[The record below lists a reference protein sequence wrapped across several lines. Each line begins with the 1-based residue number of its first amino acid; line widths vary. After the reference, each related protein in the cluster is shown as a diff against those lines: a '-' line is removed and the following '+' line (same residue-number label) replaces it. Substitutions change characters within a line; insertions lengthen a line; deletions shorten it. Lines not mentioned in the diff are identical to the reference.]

1 MSFESLNLI
10 APLLKALKE
19 ENYEQPTP
27 IQAQAIP
34 HVLDGRDIFGAAQ
47 TGTGKTAAFTLPI
60 LQLLSAQ
67 PAAHNR
73 PIRTLI
79 LAPTRELAIQID
91 ESIKSYGRHLN
102 LRNAVI
108 FGGVPQRPQTE
119 ALRKGVDILV
129 ATPGRLIDLINQ
141 RFVSLKHLEI
151 LVLDEADRM
160 LDMGFIHDVRRII
173 ALVPPKRQNLLF
185 SATLPKEIKELIS
198 KILHNPVHIEVVPA
212 STTAERIEQELYY
225 VSKENKKDLLHHLVV
240 NGGIKRVLVFSRTKH
255 GADKVVKDLN
265 KRGVA
270 AAAIHGNKSQ
280 NARQRSLSDFK
291 DNKIQVLIA
300 TDIAARGIDVDEL
313 THVINYDLPDTP
325 ETYVHRIGRTG
336 RAGSS
341 GRAWSF
347 CSDEELDELK
357 DILKHLKQDLPVN
370 AKHPFHI
377 DLKTPSSNSGG
388 RQNQAGRPNQ
398 GSKPKP
404 GGGGR
409 NSRPSN
415 HRKGNNSSGAKS
427 KNPRW
432 AEKKA
437 TGAVAPR

>member
-19 ENYEQPTP
+19 ENYEHPTP
-27 IQAQAIP
+27 IQAQSIP

-67 PAAHNR
+67 PAVHNR
-73 PIRTLI
+73 PIRALI

-102 LRNAVI
+102 LRHAVI

-119 ALRKGVDILV
+119 TLRRGVDILV

-173 ALVPPKRQNLLF
+173 ALLPPKRQNLLF

-212 STTAERIEQELYY
+212 STTAERIDQELYY
-225 VSKENKKDLLHHLVV
+225 VSKENKKDLLHHLVIS
-240 NGGIKRVLVFSRTKH
+240 GGKNRVLVFSRTKH

-280 NARQRSLSDFK
+280 NARQRSLNDFK

-336 RAGSS
+336 RAGAS

-357 DILKHLKQDLPVN
+357 DILRHLKQDLPVN
-370 AKHPFHI
+370 TNHPYHI
-377 DLKTPSSNSGG
+377 DLKTPSSSSGARPQSGNRPHQGGRPKSGSGG
-388 RQNQAGRPNQ
+388 RSPRKG
-398 GSKPKP
+398 
-404 GGGGR
+404 
-409 NSRPSN
+409 N
-415 HRKGNNSSGAKS
+415 HRKGNNSNGAKA
-427 KNPRW
+427 KNFKWTDR
-432 AEKKA
+432 KA
-437 TGAVAPR
+437 ANSGVAR